1 MTKDTVSV
9 PVSTRDGVVLEG
21 RSVADG
27 AVRWRAALSA
37 VQGSSSRPAVTAFD
51 DLFVANLPTGRVMAV
66 DAGDGST
73 RWSRTLRAPLGDDL
87 PRRLDPQL
95 RAGALFVPQ
104 SALAVLR
111 PRDGAVLAEL
121 DACDLVPDLV
131 RVDEQCAIYVAEESG
146 HLGCYEPGARLR
158 VIRPV

>member
-1 MTKDTVSV
+1 V
-9 PVSTRDGVVLEG
+9 
-21 RSVADG
+21 
-27 AVRWRAALSA
+27 
-37 VQGSSSRPAVTAFD
+37 PAVTAFD
-51 DLFVANLPTGRVMAV
+51 DLFVANLPTGRVLAV
-66 DAGDGST
+66 DSGDGST

-95 RAGALFVPQ
+95 RSGALFVPQ

-131 RVDEQCAIYVAEESG
+131 RVDEQCAVYVAEESG